1 MKMTDLFDILGETIV
16 ALHTAPKDS
25 SDFDH
30 AIKKAEYEAK
40 VAKQMVNTA
49 DIILRTDK
57 MTGRNDRINKAVGE

>member
-1 MKMTDLFDILGETIV
+1 MKMTDLFDILGETITE
-16 ALHTAPKDS
+16 LHVAPKES

-40 VAKQMVNTA
+40 VAKQMSNAA

-57 MTGRNDRINKAVGE
+57 MTGRTDRINKIIGK